1 MDVVSFSTESSK
13 KPCGQMALMFQLIV
27 LRTPT
32 AVMGKLVKAMSV
44 HAAKI
49 QNAPAHRLVKM
60 ENVKKLIVIPLPVV
74 AMPNAM
80 FQTMLLHVNV
90 SLDIMQ
96 SQLQMQDVVSKR
108 LFLRQ
113 TRPMSRSTGEQN
125 F

>member
-1 MDVVSFSTESSK
+1 MT
-13 KPCGQMALMFQLIV
+13 LMFQLIV

-32 AVMGKLVKAMSV
+32 AVMGKLVKATSV

-74 AMPNAM
+74 AMPNAL

-113 TRPMSRSTGEQN
+113 TRQMSRSTGEQN

>member
-13 KPCGQMALMFQLIV
+13 KPCGQMTLMFQLIV

-74 AMPNAM
+74 AMPNAL

-108 LFLRQ
+108 LFLNKHAQ
-113 TRPMSRSTGEQN
+113 
-125 F
+125 

>member
-1 MDVVSFSTESSK
+1 MT
-13 KPCGQMALMFQLIV
+13 LLFQLIV

-32 AVMGKLVKAMSV
+32 AVTGKLVIAMSV
-44 HAAKI
+44 HAAKN

-60 ENVKKLIVIPLPVV
+60 ENVKKLFVMPLPVV

-108 LFLRQ
+108 LFLNKHAQ
-113 TRPMSRSTGEQN
+113 
-125 F
+125 

>member
-1 MDVVSFSTESSK
+1 MT
-13 KPCGQMALMFQLIV
+13 LMFQLIV

-74 AMPNAM
+74 AMPNAL

-108 LFLRQ
+108 LFLNKHAQ
-113 TRPMSRSTGEQN
+113 
-125 F
+125 